1 MIPIDG
7 RLLFEVAPRFS
18 GARARRQKEIIDEI
32 SPVLASTLDEYDINT
47 RLRIAHFIG
56 QTCHECA
63 GFRTTEEFASGE
75 AYEGRLD
82 LGNTEKNDG
91 RRYKGRG
98 ILQLT
103 GRANY
108 RTYGEALG
116 LDLEGNPLLAA
127 QPRISLR
134 IACEYWKR
142 RKINPDC
149 DRDDIVTVTRK
160 INGGRRGLEDRRRYT
175 GKAKA
180 AVARIEGF
188 IIAGGNPDKRP
199 VLHRGSVGEA
209 VSDLQEQLRELG
221 HPLAIDGDFGPATEL
236 AVMEFQSAHRLK
248 ADGIVG
254 KKTWTALERS
264 AKKKAA

>member
-7 RLLFEVAPRFS
+7 QLMYDVAPRFS

-32 SPVLASTLDEYDINT
+32 SPVLASTLDEYDINN

-56 QTCHECA
+56 QTCHEAA

-82 LGNTEKNDG
+82 LGNDKKRDG
-91 RRYKGRG
+91 PKYKGRG
-98 ILQLT
+98 LIQLT
-103 GRANY
+103 GKFNY
-108 RTYGEALG
+108 RKFGKALG
-116 LDLEGNPLLAA
+116 IDLESDPYQAA
-127 QPRISLR
+127 EPRLSLR
-134 IACEYWKR
+134 IACEYWKD

-149 DRDDIVTVTRK
+149 DRDDIITVTRK
-160 INGGRRGLEDRRRYT
+160 INGGLRGLEDRRHYT
-175 GKAKA
+175 AKAKA

-209 VSDLQEQLRELG
+209 VGDLQEQLHELG
-221 HPLAIDGDFGPATEL
+221 YPLAIDGDFGPATEL

-254 KKTWTALERS
+254 KKTWTALERT